1 MSFSPYP
8 HSNSYKKKHRYGFFD
23 NNPVLK
29 KIVFSNSYSSY
40 KYGFRWQY
48 YNTDI
53 PQFKSKSNS
62 IIKSND
68 LMNSFYNEMDKS
80 KISNLNNYTN
90 KPQTVYPNV
99 TIMKIPIDGPKANMN
114 NPINL
119 LDMLLPELN
128 KAIREAEQHNK
139 KLDSSGGEHK
149 PLPLELT
156 DIEKSYPF
164 EVLDVQIESI
174 DDLIS
179 LGKDYEAKYK
189 DTKVRYNLNLRV
201 LSQLVEPLEELNK
214 MIGINNIKNTI
225 FNKIILY
232 LQGLEN
238 RNKDFLHTVLCGG
251 PGMGKTEVAKIIGKI
266 YAKMGLLSKG
276 NFIEAKLTDMKA
288 GFVGQTEL
296 KTQKLLDEAK
306 GNVLFFDEAYSLGS
320 DDKIDSFSQSIID
333 ILNPFMDKH
342 KDDFVLILA
351 GYKEDL
357 LKRFFS
363 GNQGLKSRIGLW
375 LEIDPYT
382 HIDIKQIFIKKVLDY
397 DWKVDPSSI
406 SVEFFKNNKDTFK
419 YYGRD
424 IENLFSKCKVAHA
437 KRVLKLMPEHK
448 KIITM
453 DDLLEG
459 YKLYT
464 KEIVKDPR
472 EEISKYLL
480 HSLYT

>member
-1 MSFSPYP
+1 MSFSPNP
-8 HSNSYKKKHRYGFFD
+8 NSNSYRHKDRYSYF
-23 NNPVLK
+23 NNIFLESLN
-29 KIVFSNSYSSY
+29 FSNSFSSSKYS
-40 KYGFRWQY
+40 FRWQY

-53 PQFKSKSNS
+53 PQFKPNIVKA
-62 IIKSND
+62 ND
-68 LMNSFYNEMDKS
+68 PLISFYNEVEKS
-80 KISNLNNYTN
+80 KLSNLNNYTS

-99 TIMKIPIDGPKANMN
+99 TIMKIPVGSGKNANMN
-114 NPINL
+114 SPMNL

-128 KAIREAEQHNK
+128 KAIMDAEKHNK
-139 KLDSSGGEHK
+139 NLDSSGSEPK
-149 PLPLELT
+149 KLPLELT
-156 DIEKSYPF
+156 EVEMGYPF
-164 EVLDVQIESI
+164 HILDVPIETI

-179 LGKDYEAKYK
+179 LGKDYETKYR
-189 DTKVRYNLNLRV
+189 DTKFRYNLNLRV

-214 MIGINNIKNTI
+214 MIGIKNIKMTI

-238 RNKDFLHTVLCGG
+238 KNKDFLHTVLCGG
-251 PGMGKTEVAKIIGKI
+251 PGMGKTEVAKLIGKI

-333 ILNPFMDKH
+333 ILNPFMDRH

-382 HIDIKQIFIKKVLDY
+382 HIDIKNIFIKKVLDY
-397 DWKVDPSSI
+397 EWKVDASNI
-406 SVEFFKNNKDTFK
+406 DVEFFKSNLDSFK

-424 IENLFSKCKVAHA
+424 IENLFSKCKIAHA
-437 KRVLKLMPEHK
+437 KRVLKLMPEFK
-448 KIITM
+448 KTITM
-453 DDLLEG
+453 EDLLEG
-459 YKLYT
+459 YKVYK
-464 KEIVKDPR
+464 KETVKDPR